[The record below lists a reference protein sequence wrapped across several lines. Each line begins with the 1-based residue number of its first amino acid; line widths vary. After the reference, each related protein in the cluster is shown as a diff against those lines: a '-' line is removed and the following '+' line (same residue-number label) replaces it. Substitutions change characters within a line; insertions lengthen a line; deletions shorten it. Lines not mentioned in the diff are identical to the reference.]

1 MKKQLISMVLMAAM
15 TVSMLT
21 GCKTAGG
28 KKAEAPSSGNQ
39 AAAEAK
45 TEDEEK
51 ASEGGEDYSY
61 HWKLATTESS
71 DYYMTQLSQEFLD
84 IVEEKTGGKVTGEVF
99 ASGQLGG
106 LVDAL

>member
-1 MKKQLISMVLMAAM
+1 M

-71 DYYMTQLSQEFLD
+71 DYYISHFQAFQGIHQPSQLSGCKYLPCHLSACLFLHNIQEFL
-84 IVEEKTGGKVTGEVF
+84 
-99 ASGQLGG
+99 
-106 LVDAL
+106 